1 MKKIGL
7 TYLFLITAAASLLPE
22 CSPAASRYYWEK
34 RCRQLMAD
42 RPAKVVIAYNF
53 GELSYD
59 MSLSSAQIKE
69 KDIEKRPRSQYS
81 NIMGLTLTNQYH
93 NYAVTDS
100 GPIEMGDGYYCT
112 IPLEVKIM
120 TGYLDPIIYLA
131 NSMEKGTC
139 VFRKTVRHEQQ
150 HLDLAHIYLQRYVKE
165 LEKRVPL
172 MIKETGPL
180 LSLSSNPEKGLLQ
193 IYQEKLDVM
202 FDFYFNEW
210 RENTRKMD
218 SNENY
223 ERESRLCR

>member
-1 MKKIGL
+1 MRVKFTKELYPKQAIL
-7 TYLFLITAAASLLPE
+7 KAAQFFTDK
-22 CSPAASRYYWEK
+22 YY
-34 RCRQLMAD
+34 
-42 RPAKVVIAYNF
+42 
-53 GELSYD
+53 
-59 MSLSSAQIKE
+59 MSLDNDEQYYYINIEPIDGEFE
-69 KDIEKRPRSQYS
+69 KDIEKKPRSPYS

-120 TGYLDPIIYLA
+120 TGYLDPTIYLA

-150 HLDLAHIYLQRYVKE
+150 HLDLANIYLRRYVKE
-165 LEKRVPL
+165 LAKRVPL

-180 LSLSSNPEKGLLQ
+180 LSLSPNPEKGLLQ
-193 IYQEKLDVM
+193 IYQEKLEVI
-202 FDFYFNEW
+202 FNFYFNEW

-218 SNENY
+218 TDENY